1 MAPSSPPR
9 PDGGP
14 EGRYLV
20 PAVGRA
26 FQIVEHL
33 ASSGEP
39 LGVSAIARALDI
51 PKSSCFSILS
61 TLESSGYVR
70 RHPDQSWSL
79 TLKVV
84 LVGAQAGR
92 KVDVLAF
99 AKPVLE
105 QLAHST
111 GMPAHLAVLDQA
123 GVVYADKVEPPGF
136 IRFETYPGKRASLHL
151 TALARAI
158 VAHLEPPDLTRLMT
172 RYRFTGGTP
181 RAARSR
187 DDFEARL
194 EETRSRGYAYE
205 QEEETAGVSCIAA
218 PVFDGS
224 QRVLAAVGVTG
235 LATQVLPDMVD
246 DIGARVSAASR
257 ELGELLG

>member
-1 MAPSSPPR
+1 MAPSSPGR
-9 PDGGP
+9 SDAGP
-14 EGRYLV
+14 ESRYFV

-26 FQIVEHL
+26 LQIVEHL
-33 ASSGEP
+33 ASTGEP
-39 LGVSAIARALDI
+39 LGVSGIARALEM

-61 TLESSGYVR
+61 TLESAGYVR

-84 LVGAQAGR
+84 SVGAQAGR
-92 KVDVLAF
+92 NVDVLSF

-105 QLAHST
+105 QLARAT
-111 GMPAHLAVLDQA
+111 GMPAHLALLDQA
-123 GVVYADKVEPPGF
+123 GVIYADKVEAPGF

-158 VAHLEPPDLTRLMT
+158 VAHLPRHELDRLMS

-181 RAARSR
+181 QAARSR
-187 DDFEARL
+187 ADFDARL
-194 EETRSRGYAYE
+194 EETRRRGYAYE
-205 QEEETAGVSCIAA
+205 QEEETANVSCIAA
-218 PVFDGS
+218 PVFDGTE
-224 QRVLAAVGVTG
+224 RVLAAVGVTG
-235 LATQVLPDMVD
+235 LATQVRPEMVD
-246 DIGARVSAASR
+246 DVGERVAVAAR